1 MPKRTPEYRESRREQ
16 LLAGAR
22 RAFAAH
28 GFEGTTVA
36 VLERELG
43 VSRGAIFNYWPNK
56 LAIFME
62 LAEHDA
68 VDVSQQ
74 TEVLARG
81 PAAMVE
87 DLIERARADREWFG
101 VYLEAIRVIRRDP
114 ELWSRWEKRS
124 ADAAE
129 RMTVAVQG
137 WRERGLLRDDLTD
150 DNVFAL
156 IFTLL
161 DGIVLQVATTP
172 QPSMDEYS
180 VLPGLVADA
189 LAPRG
194 LASA

>member
-1 MPKRTPEYRESRREQ
+1 MPKRTPAYRESRRDQ

-22 RAFAAH
+22 RAFAEH

-62 LAEHDA
+62 LAERDA
-68 VDVSQQ
+68 VDISRQS
-74 TEVLARG
+74 ELLARG

-101 VYLEAIRVIRRDP
+101 VYLEATRVIRRDP
-114 ELWSRWEKRS
+114 ELWARWEKRS

-129 RMTVAVQG
+129 RMGEAGQG
-137 WRERGLLRDDLTD
+137 WRARGLVRDDLSD
-150 DNVFAL
+150 DDVFAL

-172 QPSMDEYS
+172 QPSMDSYA

-189 LAPRG
+189 LAPRSP
-194 LASA
+194 A

>member
-1 MPKRTPEYRESRREQ
+1 MPKRTPAYRESRRDQ

-22 RAFAAH
+22 RAFAEH

-62 LAEHDA
+62 LAERDA
-68 VDVSQQ
+68 VDISRQS
-74 TEVLARG
+74 ELLARG

-101 VYLEAIRVIRRDP
+101 VYLEATRVIRRDP
-114 ELWSRWEKRS
+114 ELWARWEKRS
-124 ADAAE
+124 ADATE
-129 RMTVAVQG
+129 RMGEAVQG
-137 WRERGLLRDDLTD
+137 WRARGLVRDDLSD
-150 DNVFAL
+150 DDVFAL

-172 QPSMDEYS
+172 QPSMDSYA

-189 LAPRG
+189 LAPRSP
-194 LASA
+194 A

>member
-1 MPKRTPEYRESRREQ
+1 MPKRTPAYRESRRDQ

-22 RAFAAH
+22 RAFAEH

-62 LAEHDA
+62 LAERDA
-68 VDVSQQ
+68 VDISRQS
-74 TEVLARG
+74 ELLARG

-101 VYLEAIRVIRRDP
+101 VYLEATRVIRRDP
-114 ELWSRWEKRS
+114 ELWARWEKRS

-129 RMTVAVQG
+129 RMGEAVQG
-137 WRERGLLRDDLTD
+137 WRARGLVRDDLSD
-150 DNVFAL
+150 DDVFAL

-172 QPSMDEYS
+172 QPSMDSYA

-189 LAPRG
+189 LAPR
-194 LASA
+194 ASA

>member
-1 MPKRTPEYRESRREQ
+1 MPKRTPAYRESRRDQ

-22 RAFAAH
+22 RAFAEH

-62 LAEHDA
+62 LAERDA
-68 VDVSQQ
+68 VDISRQS
-74 TEVLARG
+74 ELLARG

-101 VYLEAIRVIRRDP
+101 VYLEATRVIRRDP
-114 ELWSRWEKRS
+114 ELWARWEKRS

-129 RMTVAVQG
+129 RMGEAVQG
-137 WRERGLLRDDLTD
+137 WRARGLVRDDLSD
-150 DNVFAL
+150 DDVFAL

-172 QPSMDEYS
+172 QPSMDGYA
-180 VLPGLVADA
+180 VLPGLVADT

-194 LASA
+194 PA

>member
-1 MPKRTPEYRESRREQ
+1 MPKRTPAYRESRRDQ

-22 RAFAAH
+22 RAFAEH

-62 LAEHDA
+62 LAERDA
-68 VDVSQQ
+68 VDISRQS
-74 TEVLARG
+74 ELLARG

-101 VYLEAIRVIRRDP
+101 VYLEATRVIRRDP
-114 ELWSRWEKRS
+114 ELWARWEKRS

-129 RMTVAVQG
+129 RMGEAVQG
-137 WRERGLLRDDLTD
+137 WRARGLVRDDLSD
-150 DNVFAL
+150 DDVFAL

-172 QPSMDEYS
+172 QPSMDSYA

-189 LAPRG
+189 LAPRSP
-194 LASA
+194 A